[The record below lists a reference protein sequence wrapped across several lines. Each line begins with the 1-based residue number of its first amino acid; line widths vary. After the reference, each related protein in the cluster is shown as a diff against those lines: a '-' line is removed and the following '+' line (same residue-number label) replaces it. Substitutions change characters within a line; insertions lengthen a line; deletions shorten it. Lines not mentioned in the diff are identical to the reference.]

1 MHLVPSDYDNS
12 FCLIPNRNLQ
22 AEMKKIP
29 VILAPVALLGMLDA
43 GYLTYEHYAHILPPC
58 TTNAIIDCGQVLTS
72 KYSIVLGIPLALV
85 GLTYYLVLFCMSLSL
100 FSKDSE
106 KVRKGIV
113 LFTASGFLFSLYFL
127 YLQIFVIHAI
137 CLYCMASA
145 FTSTFLFLITQIL
158 LKDESKELKIDALSL
173 SYKYI
178 VKKILF
184 LFDAENVH
192 NSMTFIGELLGKS
205 KFARGIFA
213 YLFVV
218 KNKALRQKILG
229 IDFNNPIGLA
239 AGFDYEA
246 RLSNILPSVGFGFQ
260 TIGTVT
266 NYPYAGN
273 PKPLLGR
280 LPKSKSLMVNKGF
293 KSPGANSII
302 EKLAKSKFTFP
313 VGISIGR
320 TNGRD
325 MTQKESVQDII
336 YAFKK
341 FEKSQVKNSYYE
353 LNISCP
359 NLIGNISF
367 YPPKNL
373 EELLRETDK
382 LHLRKP
388 LFIKMPIEKSDREV
402 LGMLKIIAK
411 HKVKGV
417 IFGNLQKDRNHPSL
431 HKSEVLKFD
440 VGHFSG
446 KPTFDRS
453 NELIALAYKNYKKRF
468 VIIGC
473 GGVFSAQDAYLKI
486 KLGASIVQL
495 ITGMIF
501 VGPQLIS
508 QINRGLIKLLEADG
522 YRHISEAIGT
532 QNIP

>member
-1 MHLVPSDYDNS
+1 MPSDYDNS
-12 FCLIPNRNLQ
+12 VYSLSNHNFQ
-22 AEMKKIP
+22 AEMKKIAA
-29 VILAPVALLGMLDA
+29 ILAPVSLFGIFDA

-72 KYSIVLGIPLALV
+72 KYSVVLGIPLSLIGLV
-85 GLTYYLVLFCMSLSL
+85 YYLTLFALALSL
-100 FSKDSE
+100 FFTDRQL
-106 KVRKGIV
+106 VRKGIIV
-113 LFTASGFLFSLYFL
+113 LTAGGFLFSIYFV
-127 YLQIFVIHAI
+127 YLQLFIIHAI

-145 FTSTFLFLITQIL
+145 FTSTFLFLIAQLL
-158 LKDESKELKIDALSL
+158 LKDDAKEVVSDILSL
-173 SYKYI
+173 SYKYV

-184 LFDAENVH
+184 LFDAEKIH
-192 NSMTFIGELLGKS
+192 NSMTFVGELLGKS
-205 KFARGIFA
+205 KFIKGVFS

-218 KNKALRQKILG
+218 KNKALKVNILG
-229 IDFNNPIGLA
+229 LDFNNPIGLA

-246 RLSNILPSVGFGFQ
+246 KLSDILPSVGFGFQ

-266 NYPYAGN
+266 NFPYQGN
-273 PKPLLGR
+273 PKPMLGR

-293 KSPGANSII
+293 KSPGADKII
-302 EKLAKSKFTFP
+302 EKLSKSNFSFP

-320 TNGRD
+320 TNGRV

-336 YAFKK
+336 SAFRK
-341 FEKSQVKNSYYE
+341 FETSQIDNSFYE

-359 NLIGNISF
+359 NLIGKNTF

-373 EELLRETDK
+373 EELLHEVDK
-382 LHLRKP
+382 LHLTKP
-388 LFIKMPIEKSDREV
+388 LFVKMPIEKSDGEV

-417 IFGNLQKDRNHPSL
+417 IFGNLQKDRSHPSL
-431 HKSEVLKFD
+431 HQKEVAKFD

-473 GGVFSAQDAYLKI
+473 GGIFTAEDAYLKI
-486 KLGASIVQL
+486 KLGANLVQL

-501 VGPQLIS
+501 EGPQLIS
-508 QINRGLIKLLEADG
+508 QINRGLIRLLQADG
-522 YRHISEAIGT
+522 YKHISEAVGT